1 MIEILLSGAS
11 GRLCSAVAR
20 LAKERDDVHILAGVE
35 IAPCDLPFPV
45 YASFEEVPTVPD
57 VIIDC
62 SHHSTI
68 SALLSY
74 AKAHFVPVVV
84 CTTGHTEEEAAMIRQ
99 AAKDIPV
106 LKSQNMSLG
115 INVLVDLVKR
125 AASILGDEY
134 DIEIIEAHH
143 NKKLD
148 APSGTAYMLAEA
160 AKSVKTDA
168 EFVYGRHDVRQAR
181 DKREIGI
188 SSIRGGTVVGEHEV
202 IFAGLDEVIKIS
214 HSAGSR
220 DLFAVGALKAAVYLC
235 GKEAGFYT
243 MEDVCR
249 E

>member
-1 MIEILLSGAS
+1 MLEILLSGAS
-11 GRLCSAVAR
+11 GRLCSAVSR
-20 LAKERDDVHILAGVE
+20 LAAERDDVHILAGVE
-35 IAPCDLPFPV
+35 VAPCDLPYPV
-45 YASFEEVPTVPD
+45 YASFDEIPVTPD

-62 SHHSTI
+62 SHHSAV

-74 AKAHFVPVVV
+74 AKAHFIPVVV

-125 AASILGDEY
+125 AASILGEDY
-134 DIEIIEAHH
+134 DIEILQAHH

-148 APSGTAYMLAEA
+148 APSGTAFMLAEA
-160 AKSVKTDA
+160 AKSVKNDA
-168 EFVYGRHDVRQAR
+168 VFVYGRHDVRQAR

-188 SSIRGGTVVGEHEV
+188 SSIRGGTIVGEHEV
-202 IFAGLDEVIKIS
+202 IFAGHDEVIKIS

-220 DLFAVGALKAAVYLC
+220 DLFAIGALKAAVYLA

-249 E
+249 D

>member
-20 LAKERDDVHILAGVE
+20 LAAERDDVHILAGVE
-35 IAPCDLPFPV
+35 ISPCDLSFPV
-45 YASFEEVPTVPD
+45 YASFDEITTVPD

-68 SALLSY
+68 GPLLAY

-84 CTTGHTEEEAAMIRQ
+84 CTTGHTEEEAALIRK
-99 AAKDIPV
+99 AAGDIPI

-125 AASILGDEY
+125 AAAVLGDEY
-134 DIEIIEAHH
+134 DIEILEAHH

-148 APSGTAYMLAEA
+148 APGGTAFMLAEA
-160 AKSVKTDA
+160 AKSVKNDA
-168 EFVYGRHDVRQAR
+168 EFVYGRHDVRKAR

-188 SSIRGGTVVGEHEV
+188 SSIRGGTIVGEHEV
-202 IFAGLDEVIKIS
+202 IFAGRDEVIKIS

-220 DLFAVGALKAAVYLC
+220 DLFATGALKAALYLF
-235 GKEAGFYT
+235 GKDAGFYT

-249 E
+249 D